1 MENIYFY
8 SDIQEGKHLRTTY
21 RVCGLAWPILGRL
34 GRLDSSSNLDRP
46 TKKINLKRR
55 SLDIHKHSGATVA
68 EEKFQSLLAEKINA
82 TGAKIAELT
91 SKLSSST
98 KSVITKTNDALKSA
112 VSNSKAKL
120 DERRDEKSKRA
131 KEELSAE
138 GIIDDIPPMVTLPEF
153 ENERLAIVSEQNDN
167 QVMMLEHMQRLS
179 ERVDIL
185 ERRHKARL
193 EELFEVNHNPNIE
206 EEIDEEKVAIIGTSA
221 AMVEAL
227 HVLGVS
233 IVWIAI
239 LIGIDKYGDANDII
253 FASAYS
259 LGMFSWSLGAFSWA
273 LYLLHRLVKSGLRIP
288 LLIRLQTSLAV
299 GLITLM
305 GVMLNRD
312 SMGTVSSVWTWG
324 TTLTIGLLIGSS
336 MIATAWRSTKKL
348 VSINNDD

>member
-1 MENIYFY
+1 MTFKKGNICAW
-8 SDIQEGKHLRTTY
+8 IE

-46 TKKINLKRR
+46 TISLILCRR
-55 SLDIHKHSGATVA
+55 SLHIFKHSGIHVP
-68 EEKFQSLLAEKINA
+68 EEKSQSLAEKINA
-82 TGAKIAELT
+82 TGSKIANLT
-91 SKLSSST
+91 SKISAST
-98 KSVITKTNDALKSA
+98 KSAMHRTNDAVKAA
-112 VSNSKAKL
+112 VSSSKAKI
-120 DERRDEKSKRA
+120 EARREEKAKKA
-131 KEELSAE
+131 KEEFSAE

-153 ENERLAIVSEQNDN
+153 ENERMAIVSEQNDN

-179 ERVDIL
+179 ERVDVL

-193 EELFEVNHNPNIE
+193 EELFTVSKEQAIDDDN
-206 EEIDEEKVAIIGTSA
+206 DEEKVPIIGTSA

-239 LIGIDKYGDANDII
+239 LIGIDKYGDGNDIVL
-253 FASAYS
+253 ASAYP
-259 LGMFSWSLGAFSWA
+259 LAIFSWSLGAFTWA
-273 LYLLHRLVKSGLRIP
+273 LYLLHRLLKSGIRIP

-305 GVMLNRD
+305 GVMLNED

-324 TTLTIGLLIGSS
+324 TLVTIGLLIGSS

-348 VSINNDD
+348 VSLSPED

>member
-1 MENIYFY
+1 VSEVK
-8 SDIQEGKHLRTTY
+8 S
-21 RVCGLAWPILGRL
+21 
-34 GRLDSSSNLDRP
+34 
-46 TKKINLKRR
+46 
-55 SLDIHKHSGATVA
+55 
-68 EEKFQSLLAEKINA
+68 QSLADKINA
-82 TGAKIAELT
+82 TGSKIAELT
-91 SKLSSST
+91 SKVSAST
-98 KSVITKTNDALKSA
+98 KSAISKTNEAVKTA
-112 VSNSKAKL
+112 VSNSKARA
-120 DERRDEKSKRA
+120 DARREEKAKKA
-131 KEELSAE
+131 KEDFSAE

-153 ENERLAIVSEQNDN
+153 ENERMAIVSEQNEN

-193 EELFEVNHNPNIE
+193 EELFKVSQEVE
-206 EEIDEEKVAIIGTSA
+206 EDDDPENEVVPIIGASA

-239 LIGIDKYGDANDII
+239 LIGVDKYGDGNDIVL
-253 FASAYS
+253 ASVYPLAI
-259 LGMFSWSLGAFSWA
+259 FSWSIGAFSWA
-273 LYLLHRLVKSGLRIP
+273 LYLLHRLMKSGIRIP

-305 GVMLNRD
+305 GVMLNDD

-324 TTLTIGLLIGSS
+324 TLVTIVLLMGSS

-348 VSINNDD
+348 VSNKSDD

>member
-1 MENIYFY
+1 MTFKKGNICAWF
-8 SDIQEGKHLRTTY
+8 G

-34 GRLDSSSNLDRP
+34 GRLDPSSNLGRP
-46 TKKINLKRR
+46 TISIKLCGRRLHKIKLTGTYV
-55 SLDIHKHSGATVA
+55 S
-68 EEKFQSLLAEKINA
+68 EEKSQSLADRINA
-82 TGAKIAELT
+82 TGSKIAELT
-91 SKLSSST
+91 SKVSAST
-98 KSVITKTNDALKSA
+98 KSALSKTNEAVKTA
-112 VSNSKAKL
+112 VSNSKARA
-120 DERRDEKSKRA
+120 EARREEKAKKA
-131 KEELSAE
+131 KEDFSAE

-153 ENERLAIVSEQNDN
+153 ENERMTIVSEQNEN

-179 ERVDIL
+179 ERIDIL

-193 EELFEVNHNPNIE
+193 EDLYYSSQETE
-206 EEIDEEKVAIIGTSA
+206 EDVPEKEIVPIIGTSA

-239 LIGIDKYGDANDII
+239 LIGIDKYGDGNDIVL
-253 FASAYS
+253 ASVYP
-259 LGMFSWSLGAFSWA
+259 LGIFSWSIGAFSWA
-273 LYLLHRLVKSGLRIP
+273 LYLLHRLMKSGIRIP

-305 GVMLNRD
+305 GVMLNDD

-324 TTLTIGLLIGSS
+324 TLVTIVLLMGSS

-348 VSINNDD
+348 VSTKSDD

>member
-1 MENIYFY
+1 MTFKKGNICAW
-8 SDIQEGKHLRTTY
+8 IG

-46 TKKINLKRR
+46 TIPFNLCRR
-55 SLDIHKHSGATVA
+55 RLHKTKLTGTFVSG
-68 EEKFQSLLAEKINA
+68 EKSQSLADRINA
-82 TGAKIAELT
+82 TGSKIAELT
-91 SKLSSST
+91 SKVSAST
-98 KSVITKTNDALKSA
+98 KSAISKTNEAVKTA
-112 VSNSKAKL
+112 VSNSKARA
-120 DERRDEKSKRA
+120 DARREEKAKKA
-131 KEELSAE
+131 KEDFSAE

-153 ENERLAIVSEQNDN
+153 ENERMAIVSEQNEN

-193 EELFEVNHNPNIE
+193 EELFKVSQEVEKDEVPDK
-206 EEIDEEKVAIIGTSA
+206 EIVPIIGASA

-239 LIGIDKYGDANDII
+239 LIGIDKYGDGNDII
-253 FASAYS
+253 LASVYPLAI
-259 LGMFSWSLGAFSWA
+259 FSWSIGAFSWA
-273 LYLLHRLVKSGLRIP
+273 LYLLHRLMKSGIRIP

-305 GVMLNRD
+305 GVMLNDD

-324 TTLTIGLLIGSS
+324 TLVTIVLLMGSS

-348 VSINNDD
+348 VTNKSED

>member
-1 MENIYFY
+1 MTFKKGNICGWF
-8 SDIQEGKHLRTTY
+8 G

-34 GRLDSSSNLDRP
+34 GRLDPSSNLGRP
-46 TKKINLKRR
+46 TISFKLCRRRLHKINLTGTYV
-55 SLDIHKHSGATVA
+55 SD
-68 EEKFQSLLAEKINA
+68 EKSQSLADKINA
-82 TGAKIAELT
+82 TGSKIAELT
-91 SKLSSST
+91 SKVSAST
-98 KSVITKTNDALKSA
+98 KSAFSKTNEAVKTA
-112 VSNSKAKL
+112 VSNSKARV
-120 DERRDEKSKRA
+120 EARREEKAKKA
-131 KEELSAE
+131 KEDFSAE

-153 ENERLAIVSEQNDN
+153 ENERMAIVSEQNEN

-179 ERVDIL
+179 ERIDIL

-193 EELFEVNHNPNIE
+193 EELFNSSQEVE
-206 EEIDEEKVAIIGTSA
+206 EDDSEKEIVPIIGTSA

-239 LIGIDKYGDANDII
+239 LIGIDKYGDGNDIML
-253 FASAYS
+253 ASVYPLAI
-259 LGMFSWSLGAFSWA
+259 FSWSIGALSWA
-273 LYLLHRLVKSGLRIP
+273 LYLLHRLMKSGIRIP

-305 GVMLNRD
+305 GVMLNDD

-324 TTLTIGLLIGSS
+324 TLVTIVLLMGSS

-348 VSINNDD
+348 VSNKSEN

>member
-1 MENIYFY
+1 MTFKKGNICAW
-8 SDIQEGKHLRTTY
+8 IG

-46 TKKINLKRR
+46 TIPFNLGWRRLHKIKLTGMNV
-55 SLDIHKHSGATVA
+55 S
-68 EEKFQSLLAEKINA
+68 EEKSQSLADKINA
-82 TGAKIAELT
+82 TGSKIAELT
-91 SKLSSST
+91 SKVSAST
-98 KSVITKTNDALKSA
+98 KSAILRTNEAVKTA
-112 VSNSKAKL
+112 VSNSKARA
-120 DERRDEKSKRA
+120 DARREEKAKKA
-131 KEELSAE
+131 KEDFSAE

-153 ENERLAIVSEQNDN
+153 ENERMAIVTEQNEN

-206 EEIDEEKVAIIGTSA
+206 EEIDEEKMSIIGTSA

-348 VSINNDD
+348 VSVNNDD